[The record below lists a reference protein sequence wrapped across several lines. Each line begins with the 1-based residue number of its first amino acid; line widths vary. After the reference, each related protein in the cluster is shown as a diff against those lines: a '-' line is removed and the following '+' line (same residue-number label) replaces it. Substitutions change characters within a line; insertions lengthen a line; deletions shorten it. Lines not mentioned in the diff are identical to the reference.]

1 MMLRAALAFA
11 PAARSGGTKAS
22 LTALKHGWISMI
34 LCNGRRQSTFHTIP
48 IEHRSGRRQPETGMI
63 AKSPVANEVN
73 ATRVLLA
80 ESMTRVA
87 LTRDRA
93 AFENVFRHFAPR
105 VKTYCMRLGAD
116 ASLAEE
122 ITQETMVSVWSN
134 ADQFD
139 LTKANVST
147 WVFTIA
153 RNLSI
158 DRFRKS
164 RRPQFDPLDPA
175 FIPDDP
181 AGPDDILER
190 DQMNDRVRDVLKD
203 LSPSER
209 DVVMLSF
216 YQHFS
221 HGKIAKQLDVPLGT
235 VKSRIRLAFGKIR
248 SAIKTNEGS
257 VGQ

>member
-1 MMLRAALAFA
+1 MMIYAVLAFA
-11 PAARSGGTKAS
+11 PAARSGGTTVSCA
-22 LTALKHGWISMI
+22 ALKHGWISTI
-34 LCNGRRQSTFHTIP
+34 VCNGRRQSTFQTTSN
-48 IEHRSGRRQPETGMI
+48 HRSDRRQPETGMI
-63 AKSPVANEVN
+63 VKSPVASETN
-73 ATRVLLA
+73 AARVLLA

-139 LTKANVST
+139 LSKANVST
-147 WVFTIA
+147 WIITIA

-175 FIPDDP
+175 YVPDDP
-181 AGPDDILER
+181 LGPYDLLER
-190 DQMNDRVRDVLKD
+190 DEMNDRVQEILKA

-209 DVVMLSF
+209 DVLMLSF

-221 HGKIAKQLDVPLGT
+221 HGMIAKQLNVPLGT

-257 VGQ
+257 GGQ

>member
-1 MMLRAALAFA
+1 
-11 PAARSGGTKAS
+11 
-22 LTALKHGWISMI
+22 
-34 LCNGRRQSTFHTIP
+34 
-48 IEHRSGRRQPETGMI
+48 MI
-63 AKSPVANEVN
+63 AKFPVASEVR

-80 ESMTRVA
+80 ESMDRVA

-93 AFENVFRHFAPR
+93 AFEYVFRHFAPR

-139 LTKANVST
+139 LAKANVST
-147 WVFTIA
+147 WIFTIA
-153 RNLSI
+153 RNRSI

-164 RRPQFDPLDPA
+164 RRPQFDPRDPA

-181 AGPDDILER
+181 AGPDDILEQ
-190 DQMNDRVRDVLKD
+190 DKMNERVRDVLKD
-203 LSPSER
+203 LSQSER

-221 HGKIAKQLDVPLGT
+221 HGKIAKQLDLPLGT
-235 VKSRIRLAFGKIR
+235 VKSRIRLAFEKIR

-257 VGQ
+257 AGQ